1 MSNKAARSHTHT
13 SNRAKARET
22 IERKD
27 VFKSVLENPFRIQW
41 PSIPSNAQNLFLATL
56 VTTVE
61 RVVRNGSRK
70 SSKTCARKALSRS
83 ENADSVE
90 VTDPSPDS
98 MVCSKTS
105 ACSVGSA
112 PVPSPAVS
120 TLAPSS
126 GHMTIGINEVTR
138 RLESQLK
145 SVRHLV
151 TLTTTSH
158 TNPIFPDTSPIAAV
172 FVCRAD
178 VNPPILLDH
187 IPHLVAGCNST
198 HPGSNPL
205 GTRPPLK
212 LIVLPK
218 GSESALAQALG
229 LRRAA
234 VIAVHE
240 DAPCLPIFRDML
252 QSVPV
257 ISAPWLVP
265 PVQPNSSK
273 CLIPT
278 HIKQLRTTAPKDMKS
293 AKEHRAK
300 ARVAAK
306 KNGAKPRP
314 KKYVLTTARPEAQA
328 RDT

>member
-1 MSNKAARSHTHT
+1 MRLTSQAR
-13 SNRAKARET
+13 
-22 IERKD
+22 
-27 VFKSVLENPFRIQW
+27 

-61 RVVRNGSRK
+61 STVKSRSQK
-70 SSKTCARKALSRS
+70 SSEAYARKALPRS
-83 ENADSVE
+83 EIAEPVE
-90 VTDPSPDS
+90 GINPSPDS

-105 ACSVGSA
+105 ADSTPSQSSTVGK
-112 PVPSPAVS
+112 
-120 TLAPSS
+120 LAPSS
-126 GHMTIGINEVTR
+126 GYMTIGINEVTR

-145 SVRHLV
+145 SVRHSV
-151 TLTTTSH
+151 RFTTALH
-158 TNPIFPDTSPIAAV
+158 GNPILLDIPSIAAI

-187 IPHLVAGCNST
+187 IPHLVAACNST
-198 HPGSNPL
+198 RHGSDPL
-205 GTRPPLK
+205 GARQPLK

-234 VIAVHE
+234 VIAVHD
-240 DAPCLPIFRDML
+240 DAPYLPIFRDML
-252 QSVPV
+252 QPVPV

-265 PVQPNSSK
+265 PDQSNYPK

-293 AKEHRAK
+293 AKEQRAK

-306 KNGAKPRP
+306 KNSAKPRP
-314 KKYVLTTARPEAQA
+314 KKRVLTTE
-328 RDT
+328 

>member
-1 MSNKAARSHTHT
+1 MSDKAARSHTHT
-13 SNRAKARET
+13 SNRAKARAT

-61 RVVRNGSRK
+61 SAVASGSRK
-70 SSKTCARKALSRS
+70 SSKAHARKALPRLKI
-83 ENADSVE
+83 ADSVE
-90 VTDPSPDS
+90 ETSPSSDS
-98 MVCSKTS
+98 MVCSKPS
-105 ACSVGSA
+105 ACAVGST
-112 PVPSPAVS
+112 PSPSPAVS
-120 TLAPSS
+120 KLAPSS
-126 GHMTIGINEVTR
+126 SHMTIGINEVTR

-145 SVRHLV
+145 SVRQSV
-151 TLTTTSH
+151 TLTTTPH
-158 TNPIFPDTSPIAAV
+158 ANPIFPDISPIAAV

-198 HPGSNPL
+198 RPCSNPL
-205 GTRPPLK
+205 GAQQPLK

-218 GSESALAQALG
+218 GSECALAQALG

-234 VIAVHE
+234 VIAVHD
-240 DAPCLPIFRDML
+240 DAPYLPIFRDML

-265 PVQPNSSK
+265 PVQPNSPK

-278 HIKQLRTTAPKDMKS
+278 HIKQLRTTTPKDMKS
-293 AKEHRAK
+293 AKEQRAK

-314 KKYVLTTARPEAQA
+314 KKLVLTTARL
-328 RDT
+328 DT